1 MTHVS
6 SKKLDEK
13 FLEQLFSKLISTLG
27 KAQTKSS
34 LALVANEIFTSTEKV
49 MFAKRLA
56 IVLLLSSKTPQH
68 KIVDLLKV
76 SPTTVAKSSLG
87 IEIGEYKNVL
97 KISSQEKID
106 LEKII
111 WTILTAGGFM
121 PPKVGRKRWLK
132 ISKV

>member
-6 SKKLDEK
+6 SRKLEK
-13 FLEQLFSKLISTLG
+13 DFLEKLFSKLVSTLG
-27 KAQTKSS
+27 KAQTRNS
-34 LALVANEIFTSTEKV
+34 LTSVTNELLTPTEKI

-76 SPTTVAKSSLG
+76 SPTTVAKASLG
-87 IEIGEYKNVL
+87 IEIGKYKNIL

-121 PPKVGRKRWLK
+121 PPKVGRKRWSK
-132 ISKV
+132 ISKM

>member
-6 SKKLDEK
+6 SKKLNEK
-13 FLEQLFSKLISTLG
+13 FLEQLFSKLVSTLG
-27 KAQTKSS
+27 KAQTKNS
-34 LALVANEIFTSTEKV
+34 LALVANELFTSTEKV

-56 IVLLLSSKTPQH
+56 IILMLSSSTPQH

-76 SPTTVAKSSLG
+76 SPTTVAKTSLG
-87 IEIGEYKNVL
+87 IEIGKYKNVL

-111 WTILTAGGFM
+111 WAVLTAGGFM
-121 PPKVGRKRWLK
+121 PPKVGRKRWSK
-132 ISKV
+132 ISKM